1 MDDKKIDYEKALI
14 SISVYK
20 DVMIDIST
28 IIELKKK
35 LARILRTNIENISI
49 TLGYED
55 SVTF

>member
-1 MDDKKIDYEKALI
+1 MNEKALI

-28 IIELKKK
+28 IMKLKKK
-35 LARILRTNIENISI
+35 LARILKTNIENISV

>member
-1 MDDKKIDYEKALI
+1 MNEKALI

-28 IIELKKK
+28 IMEFKKK
-35 LARILRTNIENISI
+35 IAEIIKTDVENISV

-55 SVTF
+55 SVIF

>member
-1 MDDKKIDYEKALI
+1 MNEKALI

-20 DVMIDIST
+20 DIMIDTST

-35 LARILRTNIENISI
+35 LARILKTNVENISV

>member
-1 MDDKKIDYEKALI
+1 MNEKALI

-20 DVMIDIST
+20 DVMIDTST

-35 LARILRTNIENISI
+35 LARILKTNVENISV

-55 SVTF
+55 SVIF